1 MLEMR
6 YSKREILTAYLNEI
20 YLGRS
25 GGGNVMGMGAASRA
39 YFGKDASQLTLAE
52 SATLAGIIPA
62 PASYSPLTHPDRA
75 KERRDWVLHRLET
88 LGRIDKARVAQAL
101 ATPIQVAP
109 EPLARRRAPYFADAA
124 AAEAE
129 TRFKIDDLADGG
141 YSLYSTVSWED
152 QQAAQ
157 AAMDAGL
164 AAAEKGYEKGKQASL
179 QAALISIE
187 PASGG
192 ILAYIGGRRYEQSQ
206 FDRVSQA
213 YRQTGSAFK
222 PIVYA
227 AAFEEHRATPATF
240 LEDEPLVVQA
250 GNRDW
255 SPKNDDGEFHG
266 WVTVR
271 TAIEHSYNPAT
282 TRLALQVGIPRI
294 VALGHALGITSAM
307 PPYPATALGAT
318 AVAPLELATVYATLA
333 AGGLRPPVHGLVAV
347 VDSHGK
353 PIAGAPLPAP
363 VRALS
368 PQTDFLVTSLLQ
380 GVIERGTGAGAAP
393 QLHGRLAGK
402 TGTTNDRRDSWFG
415 GYAPERATVVWVGYD
430 DNAVT
435 RLSGAR
441 AALPIWS
448 RFTVAVA
455 PPGGYSTFPQ
465 PPEIKTA
472 LIDPETGLLAT
483 EYCPE
488 VFTEV
493 FRQGEEP
500 VEICK
505 LHQSFADQRLEPSPP
520 LQPGVSAEAIQRAP
534 QPQLEEQRRS
544 THPFRRWLRR
554 LFGGGNPESE
564 DDRGGGKGQEG
575 GPGPGKRTGGGAG
588 RQGGGGGNASGGD
601 GRDGGGDERYRAIMV
616 ASLGRAEPPQCL
628 CTCAEPPGERRCT
641 LPMSNKP
648 AIRVVRARTHNLKGI
663 DCQVPHRAVTVVTG
677 PSGAGKSSLAFDTI
691 FAEGQRRFVESM
703 STYARQFLDQM
714 ERPPVDAIEN
724 ILPAVALEARNAVR
738 NARSTV
744 GTITEIHDVLRLL
757 FTHLGEV
764 TCPRGHGPARA
775 FAPEEAALDL
785 AGGAAGDSFLLV
797 ARVPRPQRAADEA
810 LAELIRQGF
819 SRRLA
824 EMTDGVPAGADRAP
838 NAESAARVMATIE
851 EAYRLTGGRV
861 EARGEPREAPAGE
874 PGTPSRPPGGALE
887 AAASVRFYSRDLACP
902 VCGEGMRRPT
912 PPLFSFNSPLG
923 ACPACQ
929 GFGRVIGIDRQRV
942 VPDPRRALAER
953 PIAPWN
959 TPAYEELYDEL
970 LAAAKRRRI
979 PVDLPWAELPAAARE
994 WVWSGAGK
1002 FVNLDA
1008 FFSWLEQRTYKVHVR
1023 VLLARYRSYTPCPE
1037 CGGAR
1042 LRPEAVA
1049 VRLDGE
1055 TLPALGE
1062 MSIEQLRGW
1071 LAGRRWTARQREV
1084 AGHLLEEAAERVEVL
1099 HRVGLD
1105 YLTLNRQARTLS
1117 GGETQRI
1124 HLAAALGSGL
1134 TTTLYVLDE
1143 PTIGLHP
1150 QDSGRLLSLLR
1161 DLAARGNTVLV
1172 VEHDRTLIR
1181 GADHIIDLGPAAG
1194 ERGGFVVAEGPLAAI
1209 LANEDSLT
1217 GRYLRQRPR
1226 TPARQHVARFR
1237 REQGWDSL
1245 DEELEALPRVAIR
1258 GARAHN
1264 LRGIDVELPLGAL
1277 VAVTGV
1283 SGSGKSTLVENVLY
1297 GTYQRARGVVDV
1309 EPGEVDALSGLDG
1322 LADVTLVDQRPL
1334 GRSSRSN
1341 PITYIKAYDEI
1352 RKLFAA
1358 APEARA
1364 RGISAAHF
1372 SFNVERGR
1380 CPACQGT
1387 GVTEVDMQF
1396 MAPVTV
1402 ACDTCQG
1409 RRFRPEV
1416 LAVRWRGRTI
1426 AEALELTVEQAL
1438 EVFVEQRRLCRRL
1451 RLLAD
1456 VGLGYLRLGQATSTL
1471 SGGEAQ
1477 RLKLAS
1483 FLDRPAAEGRRL
1495 FLFDEPTTGLHLADI
1510 DVLYHT
1516 LRRLVQRG
1524 DGVVVVEHSPDLIAR
1539 CDWIVDLGPGGGVH
1553 GGELLYCGPLEP
1565 FLDRAAS
1572 PTADELRQHL
1582 RWVQPLAL
1590 AAP

>member
-1 MLEMR
+1 M
-6 YSKREILTAYLNEI
+6 S
-20 YLGRS
+20 
-25 GGGNVMGMGAASRA
+25 
-39 YFGKDASQLTLAE
+39 
-52 SATLAGIIPA
+52 
-62 PASYSPLTHPDRA
+62 
-75 KERRDWVLHRLET
+75 
-88 LGRIDKARVAQAL
+88 
-101 ATPIQVAP
+101 
-109 EPLARRRAPYFADAA
+109 
-124 AAEAE
+124 
-129 TRFKIDDLADGG
+129 
-141 YSLYSTVSWED
+141 D
-152 QQAAQ
+152 Q
-157 AAMDAGL
+157 
-164 AAAEKGYEKGKQASL
+164 
-179 QAALISIE
+179 
-187 PASGG
+187 
-192 ILAYIGGRRYEQSQ
+192 
-206 FDRVSQA
+206 
-213 YRQTGSAFK
+213 
-222 PIVYA
+222 
-227 AAFEEHRATPATF
+227 
-240 LEDEPLVVQA
+240 
-250 GNRDW
+250 
-255 SPKNDDGEFHG
+255 
-266 WVTVR
+266 
-271 TAIEHSYNPAT
+271 
-282 TRLALQVGIPRI
+282 
-294 VALGHALGITSAM
+294 
-307 PPYPATALGAT
+307 
-318 AVAPLELATVYATLA
+318 
-333 AGGLRPPVHGLVAV
+333 
-347 VDSHGK
+347 
-353 PIAGAPLPAP
+353 
-363 VRALS
+363 
-368 PQTDFLVTSLLQ
+368 
-380 GVIERGTGAGAAP
+380 
-393 QLHGRLAGK
+393 
-402 TGTTNDRRDSWFG
+402 
-415 GYAPERATVVWVGYD
+415 
-430 DNAVT
+430 
-435 RLSGAR
+435 
-441 AALPIWS
+441 
-448 RFTVAVA
+448 
-455 PPGGYSTFPQ
+455 
-465 PPEIKTA
+465 
-472 LIDPETGLLAT
+472 
-483 EYCPE
+483 
-488 VFTEV
+488 
-493 FRQGEEP
+493 
-500 VEICK
+500 
-505 LHQSFADQRLEPSPP
+505 
-520 LQPGVSAEAIQRAP
+520 
-534 QPQLEEQRRS
+534 
-544 THPFRRWLRR
+544 
-554 LFGGGNPESE
+554 
-564 DDRGGGKGQEG
+564 
-575 GPGPGKRTGGGAG
+575 
-588 RQGGGGGNASGGD
+588 
-601 GRDGGGDERYRAIMV
+601 
-616 ASLGRAEPPQCL
+616 
-628 CTCAEPPGERRCT
+628 
-641 LPMSNKP
+641 P
-648 AIRVVRARTHNLKGI
+648 AIRVERARTHNLKGI
-663 DCQVPHRAVTVVTG
+663 DCRVPHRAVTVVTG

-764 TCPRGHGPARA
+764 NCPRGHGPARA
-775 FAPEEAALDL
+775 FTPEEAALDL
-785 AGGAAGDSFLLV
+785 AGGAAGDSFVLV
-797 ARVPRPQRAADEA
+797 ARVPRPRRAADEA

-819 SRRLA
+819 NRRLA
-824 EMTDGVPAGADRAP
+824 EGGGGAGTGGGHARREVVRMEPGERWPAARDPLPLVLGRFAAGAEA
-838 NAESAARVMATIE
+838 AARVTATIE

-861 EARGEPREAPAGE
+861 EARGEPRQAPGGEAA
-874 PGTPSRPPGGALE
+874 TPSAPRT
-887 AAASVRFYSRDLACP
+887 RFYSRDLACP

-942 VPDPRRALAER
+942 VPDPRRSLAER

-970 LAAAKRRRI
+970 LAAARRRRI
-979 PVDLPWAELPAAARE
+979 PADVPWAELPAAARE

-1002 FVNLDA
+1002 FVNLDD
-1008 FFSWLEQRTYKVHVR
+1008 FFAWLEQRTYKVHVR
-1023 VLLARYRSYTPCPE
+1023 VLLARYRSYTPCPD

-1055 TLPALGE
+1055 TLPDLGE
-1062 MSIEQLRGW
+1062 KSIEQLRGW
-1071 LAGRRWTARQREV
+1071 LASRRWTARQREV
-1084 AGHLLEEAAERVEVL
+1084 AGHLLEEVAERVEVL

-1194 ERGGFVVAEGPLAAI
+1194 ERGGFVVAEGPLSTI
-1209 LANEDSLT
+1209 LASEDSLT

-1245 DEELEALPRVAIR
+1245 DEELEALPRVVIR

-1309 EPGEVDALSGLDG
+1309 EPGECDELAGLDG

-1358 APEARA
+1358 TPEARA

-1387 GVTEVDMQF
+1387 GLTEVDMQF

-1402 ACDTCQG
+1402 ACETCQG
-1409 RRFRPEV
+1409 KRFRPEV
-1416 LAVRWRGRTI
+1416 LAVRCRGRTI
-1426 AEALELTVEQAL
+1426 SEVLELTVEQAL
-1438 EVFVEQRRLCRRL
+1438 EVFVDQRRLCRRL

-1483 FLDRPAAEGRRL
+1483 FLDRPAADGRRL

-1572 PTADELRQHL
+1572 PTADELRLHL